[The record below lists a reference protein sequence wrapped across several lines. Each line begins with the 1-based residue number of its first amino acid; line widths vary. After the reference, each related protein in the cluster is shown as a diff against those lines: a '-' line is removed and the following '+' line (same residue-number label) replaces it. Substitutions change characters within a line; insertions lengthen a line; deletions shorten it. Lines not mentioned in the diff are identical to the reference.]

1 MSQSLTQLYVHLV
14 FSTKHRRPFLDDAA
28 FRERAHGYLVGICDG
43 QSSPS
48 LAVGGTE
55 DHVHLL
61 VRLAKTLDV
70 ASFVRE
76 LKRDSTKWIK
86 AENPRLAEFHW
97 QEGYGAFS
105 VSPSHSEALRDCIAG
120 QVEHHR
126 RESFQDEFRRI
137 CKKYG
142 IAIEERY
149 VWD

>member
-14 FSTKHRRPFLDDAA
+14 FSTKHRRPFLNEAS

-43 QSSPS
+43 QGSPS

-61 VRLAKTLDV
+61 IRLAKTLDV
-70 ASFVRE
+70 ASLVRE

-86 AENPRLAEFHW
+86 TENPQLAEFHW

-105 VSPSHSEALRDCIAG
+105 VSPSHCDVLRSYIAD
-120 QVEHHR
+120 QMEHHR
-126 RESFQDEFRRI
+126 RESFQEEFRRI
-137 CKKYG
+137 CEKYG
-142 IAIEERY
+142 VDIDERY